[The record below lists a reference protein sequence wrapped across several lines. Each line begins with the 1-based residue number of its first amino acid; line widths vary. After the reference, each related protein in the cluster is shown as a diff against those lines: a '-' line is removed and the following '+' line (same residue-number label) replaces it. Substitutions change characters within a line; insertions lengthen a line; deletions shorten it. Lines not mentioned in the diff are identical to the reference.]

1 MRRAVASK
9 TLHDQADYRTMIHL
23 TSTQLKRAGLA
34 LLTLPILI
42 LAGFAAGEL
51 AGGDISGLQHVVE
64 LVPVALLAWFAWRRP
79 LWGGMALIVLALI
92 LLMLYIVFIHGFPLP
107 TVVLTLMFL
116 FATPLAAGVLFV
128 AAARQER
135 GGHK

>member
-1 MRRAVASK
+1 MV
-9 TLHDQADYRTMIHL
+9 HL

-42 LAGFAAGEL
+42 LGGFAVGEL
-51 AGGDISGLQHVVE
+51 PVGDISGLQHVVE
-64 LVPVALLAWFAWRRP
+64 LVLVALLAWLAWRRP
-79 LWGGMALIVLALI
+79 LWGGMALIALALI

-107 TVVLTLMFL
+107 TVVLTLIFL

-128 AAARQER
+128 AAARQQR
-135 GGHK
+135 DGHK